1 VDGVR
6 STLSGVSSAD
16 AGAAPDPAPAAADAN
31 ADGPSRTGRRPV
43 VPAVVALLAAAL
55 VGLLVYGVVHGG
67 DNTTLDDAVKA
78 GKLPTAPGA
87 GLKRPMLDGSGE
99 KSLADYKG
107 QVVVLNFWAS
117 WCEPCKA
124 EAPVLQNAQT
134 ALASANAGTVLGATY
149 EDTVDDSKGFER
161 SRNITYPSVRDLG
174 TNLARKYGT
183 NKLPETFVLDRQGRV
198 VAISRGQISQKFLD
212 QALAKAQRAGS
223 AS

>member
-1 VDGVR
+1 
-6 STLSGVSSAD
+6 
-16 AGAAPDPAPAAADAN
+16 
-31 ADGPSRTGRRPV
+31 
-43 VPAVVALLAAAL
+43 VVATLAAAL

-87 GLKRPMLDGSGE
+87 GLKRPMLDGSGK

-117 WCEPCKA
+117 WCEPCKD
-124 EAPVLQNAQT
+124 EAPVLQSAQT
-134 ALASANAGTVLGATY
+134 ALTAAHAGTVLGATY
-149 EDTVDDSKGFER
+149 EDAVEDSRGFER
-161 SRNITYPSVRDLG
+161 SRKITYPSVRDLG
-174 TNLARKYGT
+174 TDLARKYGT

-198 VAISRGQISQKFLD
+198 VAISRGQITQKFLD

>member
-1 VDGVR
+1 
-6 STLSGVSSAD
+6 VSSAD
-16 AGAAPDPAPAAADAN
+16 AEVPRGAAPDDADAD
-31 ADGPSRTGRRPV
+31 AVAGAQRRRPV
-43 VPAVVALLAAAL
+43 IPAVVGVLAAAL

-67 DNTTLDDAVKA
+67 DNTSLDDAVKA

-87 GLKRPMLDGSGE
+87 TLKRPMLDGSGDA
-99 KSLADYKG
+99 SLADYKG

-117 WCEPCKA
+117 WCEPCKD
-124 EAPVLQNAQT
+124 EAPVLQKAQSE
-134 ALASANAGTVLGATY
+134 LASAHAGTVLGATY
-149 EDTVDDSKGFER
+149 EDAADDSKGFER
-161 SRNITYPSVRDLG
+161 SRKITYPSVRDLG
-174 TNLARKYGT
+174 TDLARKYGT